1 RGLTR
6 PDEWPGIAFERRKD
20 ITPAPAALSLLG
32 RIHNLLEMEFWDR
45 DDARSVQQYSAD
57 LAKPEHTERV
67 LCLDLG
73 SLNTPKRLFVA
84 AGAALDALWMQSRE
98 EWTKALGMPA
108 SADPRCPVFV
118 VIDEA
123 HNLAPAVPTTE
134 TAKLVSEALV
144 RIAMEGRK
152 FGLFLI
158 LVTQRP

>member
-1 RGLTR
+1 RSVPAIGARDRGHRDKIAGRPEALQRLEEAARGMWHAELYDRGLTR

-108 SADPRCPVFV
+108 SA
-118 VIDEA
+118 
-123 HNLAPAVPTTE
+123 
-134 TAKLVSEALV
+134 
-144 RIAMEGRK
+144 
-152 FGLFLI
+152 
-158 LVTQRP
+158 